1 MRLPCK
7 FKSIYS
13 KNNFQIHL
21 HGNDLNSLHKHIPQD
36 ILPAEYGGTLPPFD
50 NTQWRQRILNNQE
63 YFVKLETYSNNN
75 NNHLFNRNLMIN
87 RNCSDEQEE
96 DDEDLE
102 IEEDNKSLEV
112 EVDGNS
118 INYIDTETEDSEYDE
133 DIILSPRHKAPPLES
148 LEELFLK
155 HDFNNFSL
163 NEKEVADIK

>member
-1 MRLPCK
+1 V
-7 FKSIYS
+7 
-13 KNNFQIHL
+13 
-21 HGNDLNSLHKHIPQD
+21 
-36 ILPAEYGGTLPPFD
+36 LPAEYGGNQPPFD
-50 NTQWRQRILNNQE
+50 NTQWRQRILNNQQ

-87 RNCSDEQEE
+87 GNRSDTDDQDNE
-96 DDEDLE
+96 DDDLE
-102 IEEDNKSLEV
+102 VEEDNKSLEV

-163 NEKEVADIK
+163 TDKEIANVK